1 MKIVIAT
8 HPSYQAPLS
17 MLLRSL
23 DYTTHLDE
31 VVVVISGV
39 GTDCEAETK
48 RNYRAMYGLKHII
61 TFPENQYEYTAF
73 TAIGSNR
80 EDAAQVPDDYY
91 VMLHDTT
98 IVGLGFWEDIKNIL
112 KDIKPPVLNKMNDGS
127 FMFSKPLI
135 AARGT
140 TVSNFCLHPQ
150 LNILASLDYHTV
162 YVGHNYTCV
171 LEASDAIKFP
181 NSPTADAMADR
192 QAIWYPFADNFNMG
206 IATRAFTELVAAAY
220 KSSGSLDKTDAVMIE
235 TDINHPLNLKKL
247 ARHRWMYATPRI
259 GRFMS
264 KGPWVDDTDVYG
276 DGKLRCVCGIVYP
289 NLIKFVC
296 TGIKPQQ

>member
-8 HPSYQAPLS
+8 HPSYHAPLS

-31 VVVVISGV
+31 VVVVVSGV
-39 GTDCEAETK
+39 GTDDEAETK
-48 RNYRAMYGLKHII
+48 RKYIAMYGLKHII

-73 TAIGSNR
+73 AAIGSNR
-80 EDAAQVPDDYY
+80 DAAAQDDYY

-98 IVGLGFWEDIKNIL
+98 IVGPGFWEDVKNIL
-112 KDIKPPVLNKMNDGS
+112 EDIKPPVLNKMNDGS

-140 TVSNFCLHPQ
+140 TVSNFYLHPQ

-181 NSPTADAMADR
+181 DLPAAA
-192 QAIWYPFADNFNMG
+192 AAAAVIWYPFADNFNMG
-206 IATRAFTELVAAAY
+206 IATRAFTELVAAAF
-220 KSSGSLDKTDAVMIE
+220 KSSGSLDKKDAVMIE
-235 TDINHPLNLKKL
+235 MDIDHPLNLKKL
-247 ARHRWMYATPRI
+247 ARHRWMYATPKI

-296 TGIKPQQ
+296 TGIKPP

>member
-31 VVVVISGV
+31 VVVVVSGV
-39 GTDCEAETK
+39 GTDDEAETK
-48 RNYRAMYGLKHII
+48 RKYIATYGLKHII

-73 TAIGSNR
+73 AAIGSSL
-80 EDAAQVPDDYY
+80 EDAAQDDYY

-98 IVGLGFWEDIKNIL
+98 IVGPGFWEDLKNIL
-112 KDIKPPVLNKMNDGS
+112 DDIKPPVLNKMNDGS

-140 TVSNFCLHPQ
+140 TVSNFYLHPQ

-181 NSPTADAMADR
+181 DFPAAAASAAANAN
-192 QAIWYPFADNFNMG
+192 IWYPFADNFNMG
-206 IATRAFTELVAAAY
+206 IATRAFTELVAAAF
-220 KSSGSLDKTDAVMIE
+220 KSSGSLDKKDAVMIE
-235 TDINHPLNLKKL
+235 MDIDHPLNLKKL
-247 ARHRWMYATPRI
+247 ASHRWMYATPKI

-296 TGIKPQQ
+296 TGIKPP